1 MLFTQRQSQHN
12 IYTTHN
18 YYNIRLFRFNV
29 FLFPIPINQ
38 YSTDHSNC
46 AKFEQHTFIFFFPH
60 NMQHSIELPLF
71 FFFRA
76 AQQHS
81 ALVIL
86 HTHRHRVRIHS
97 KSVVENTLELNM
109 YMFGLK
115 FRMNIPR
122 LKWIAHE
129 RAPIVLFVAAGHN
142 GNRTLLNQ
150 PVNWKTLFCVCYC
163 LVAGRTSCCVSTVQV
178 NVYTFPVAHSNS
190 ANSSSQRSD
199 NPVLIDYK
207 I

>member
-1 MLFTQRQSQHN
+1 MWWLRVFLLLPFCPAIAESHIIATFITMRNSTFWTYYNEIIQTKKNRQSERNKTIFVLFTQRQSQHN

-46 AKFEQHTFIFFFPH
+46 AKFEQHTFIFFFPQ

-86 HTHRHRVRIHS
+86 HTLIGIVYGFIPNLSSRIHLNWICTC
-97 KSVVENTLELNM
+97 SVSNFEWTYRDWSELHTNA
-109 YMFGLK
+109 
-115 FRMNIPR
+115 R
-122 LKWIAHE
+122 
-129 RAPIVLFVAAGHN
+129 
-142 GNRTLLNQ
+142 Q
-150 PVNWKTLFCVCYC
+150 
-163 LVAGRTSCCVSTVQV
+163 
-178 NVYTFPVAHSNS
+178 
-190 ANSSSQRSD
+190 
-199 NPVLIDYK
+199 
-207 I
+207 